1 MEPLKGANPIHSSAL
16 YRDQIFYIVTVR
28 EGAGLSART
37 TATSLIKNSLR
48 GADLY
53 IRVMSGGFERANT
66 QSETFLP
73 FFVSSLE
80 SDLYV
85 IEKDYP
91 QRGK

>member
-1 MEPLKGANPIHSSAL
+1 
-16 YRDQIFYIVTVR
+16 
-28 EGAGLSART
+28 
-37 TATSLIKNSLR
+37 
-48 GADLY
+48 
-53 IRVMSGGFERANT
+53 MSGGFERANT

-91 QRGK
+91 QRGKYFSRKKNLANDVNGKSTEE